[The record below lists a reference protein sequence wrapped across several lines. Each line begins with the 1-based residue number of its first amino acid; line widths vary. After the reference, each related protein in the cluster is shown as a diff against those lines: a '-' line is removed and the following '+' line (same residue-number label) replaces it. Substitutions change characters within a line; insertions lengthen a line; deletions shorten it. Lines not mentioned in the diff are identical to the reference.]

1 MPTITKTGTIQ
12 SIALL
17 GNGKYKI
24 TLEDNSYSITNQP
37 AGNGLLYGTVNTSS
51 VLLDPYINIDNFANS
66 DFNAIVGNATDI
78 TPSTVYYDVDYANNP
93 NVAVN
98 FDAIL
103 EGTAPKAKI
112 QDFNYH
118 SNRSIIP
125 RYSGSKNTSNDYNV
139 LNGAIDATQAY
150 FAYFNYVGGTA
161 PEWGNGIA
169 DRSGV
174 SLKFLIDASGNI
186 IKPIADSQGIN
197 QRTVENNFTEGKIAT
212 LAFDDTTGASA
223 AFSNLVGDHTIFK
236 SGKTITPIIYSQTA
250 SIAPGESGGYTS
262 SLEFVENDAP
272 SAVFD
277 YRLTAETDTNPRTIT
292 NTTTV
297 IPFDE
302 ISYQAPEATVL
313 TTALVTWAYKT
324 DSSPSSAGVT
334 LNFTSTLTRGFGTQS
349 TTFDIQFYKSTDN
362 GNTFLPVGTAT
373 SCDWDTGTP
382 PSYTVTYSD
391 PSASLGHLYQL
402 QVTNFVGTSP
412 LTIAATSFFDVTQ
425 SPLPDLGPAG
435 PNFFTKLNRTLSLH
449 SSFNSYYGLKQVDI
463 KNTGFFGITNP
474 FTIQVGDEIR
484 FQGTEEQAYQVVEV
498 YEDTNPKSFLLDRY
512 ISAANLDWF
521 LVRRYVDDP
530 SNIIIEADKPA
541 GGTAPGILKPQY
553 LSRNAEDNIDTILEN
568 LRRDALI

>member
-277 YRLTAETDTNPRTIT
+277 YRLTANSGPSPSYLQIT
-292 NTTTV
+292 GDGPLAFANVAYEAPQADIQTTGG
-297 IPFDE
+297 
-302 ISYQAPEATVL
+302 
-313 TTALVTWAYKT
+313 VTWAYKPLL
-324 DSSPSSAGVT
+324 SPSVDGVT
-334 LNFTSTLTRGFGTQS
+334 LNITATISNAFGGY
-349 TTFDIQFYKSTDN
+349 TTTHDIQLYKST
-362 GNTFLPVGTAT
+362 GGTFFPVGTLT
-373 SCDWDTGTP
+373 SCDWNSAPIGTTF
-382 PSYTVTYSD
+382 SVSYSD
-391 PSASLGHLYQL
+391 PSASGGDLYQL
-402 QVTNFVGTSP
+402 KVTNFSGANVTLENS
-412 LTIAATSFFDVTQ
+412 SFFDVNQ

-435 PNFFTKLNRTLSLH
+435 PNFFEKSNRTLSLH

-484 FQGTEEQAYQVVEV
+484 FQGTEVQAYQVVEV

-541 GGTAPGILKPQY
+541 GGTSPGILKPQY

>member
-24 TLEDNSYSITNQP
+24 TFEDLSYTITNLP
-37 AGNGLLYGTVNTSS
+37 AGNGLLYGTVNTSP

-139 LNGAIDATQAY
+139 LDGAIDATQAL
-150 FAYFNYVGGTA
+150 FGYFNWVGGTS

-169 DRSGV
+169 DRSV
-174 SLKFLIDASGNI
+174 ANLRFLLDVDGKI

-197 QRTVENNFTEGKIAT
+197 QGIVENNFTEGKIAT
-212 LAFDDTTGASA
+212 LAFDDEVGSSA
-223 AFSNLVGDHTIFK
+223 AFSNLLGDHTIFK
-236 SGKTITPIIYSQTA
+236 SGKDITPIIYSQTA
-250 SIAPGESGGYTS
+250 SIAPGETGGYTS

-272 SAVFD
+272 SSTFD
-277 YRLTAETDTNPRTIT
+277 YRLTANAGPPNYLQIT
-292 NTTTV
+292 GNGVLPFANIAFQATQADVQTTGG
-297 IPFDE
+297 
-302 ISYQAPEATVL
+302 
-313 TTALVTWAYKT
+313 VTWAYKPKL
-324 DSSPSSAGVT
+324 SPSSDGVT
-334 LNFTSTLTRGFGTQS
+334 LNITATISNVFGPYA
-349 TTFDIQFYKSTDN
+349 TTNDIQLYKSTDS
-362 GNTFLPVGTAT
+362 GATFTPVGTLT
-373 SCDWDTGTP
+373 SCNWNVAGTNTFSV
-382 PSYTVTYSD
+382 SYND
-391 PSASLGHLYQL
+391 PSAGVGDLYQL
-402 QVTNFVGTSP
+402 QVTNFSGISVS
-412 LTIAATSFFDVTQ
+412 LSNNSFFDVNQ

-435 PNFFTKLNRTLSLH
+435 PNFFTKSNSTLSLH

-474 FTIQVGDEIR
+474 FTIQIGDEIR
-484 FQGTEEQAYQVVEV
+484 FQGTETQAYRVVEV
-498 YEDTNPKSFLLDRY
+498 YENTNPKSFLLDRY
-512 ISAANLDWF
+512 ISATNLDWF
-521 LVRRYVDDP
+521 LVRRYVDNP
-530 SNIIIEADKPA
+530 ANIIIEADKPA
-541 GGTAPGILKPQY
+541 GGTSPGILKPQY

-568 LRRDALI
+568 LRRDSLI

>member
-1 MPTITKTGTIQ
+1 MPQSTQTATIQ
-12 SIALL
+12 SIGRLNDGRWRIILQPDTFTL
-17 GNGKYKI
+17 GILSGRQ
-24 TLEDNSYSITNQP
+24 LSYN
-37 AGNGLLYGTVNTSS
+37 TVNTSS
-51 VLLDPYINIDNFANS
+51 VILDPYVNIDNFANS

-98 FDAIL
+98 F
-103 EGTAPKAKI
+103 GTIMSGSAPKAKI

-139 LNGAIDATQAY
+139 LDGAIDATQAY

-212 LAFDDTTGASA
+212 LAFDDETGASA
-223 AFSNLVGDHTIFK
+223 AFANLLGDHTIFK
-236 SGKTITPIIYSQTA
+236 SGKDITPIIYSQTA
-250 SIAPGESGGYTS
+250 SIAPGETGGYTS

-272 SAVFD
+272 SAALD
-277 YRLTAETDTNPRTIT
+277 YRLTANSGPPNYLQITGNGPLAFTNIA
-292 NTTTV
+292 
-297 IPFDE
+297 
-302 ISYQAPEATVL
+302 YQASQADIQ
-313 TTALVTWAYKT
+313 TTGGVTWAYKPKL
-324 DSSPSSAGVT
+324 SPSAGGVT
-334 LNFTSTLTRGFGTQS
+334 LNITATISNVFGPYA
-349 TTFDIQFYKSTDN
+349 TTNDIQLYKSTDN
-362 GNTFLPVGTAT
+362 GTTFLPVGTL
-373 SCDWDTGTP
+373 TP
-382 PSYTVTYSD
+382 CNWNTAGINTFSVSYND
-391 PSASLGHLYQL
+391 PSAGVGDLYQL
-402 QVTNFVGTSP
+402 QVTNFSGINVS
-412 LTIAATSFFDVTQ
+412 LDNTSFFDVNQ

-484 FQGTEEQAYQVVEV
+484 FQGTEEQAYKVVEV
-498 YEDTNPKSFLLDRY
+498 YENTNPKSFLLDRY
-512 ISAANLDWF
+512 IAATNLDWF
-521 LVRRYVDDP
+521 LVRRYVDNP
-530 SNIIIEADKPA
+530 ANIIIEADKPA
-541 GGTAPGILKPQY
+541 GGTAPGIFKPQY
-553 LSRNAEDNIDTILEN
+553 LSRNVEDNIDTILEN
-568 LRRDALI
+568 LRRDSLI

>member
-1 MPTITKTGTIQ
+1 MPIITNTGTIQ

-24 TLEDNSYSITNQP
+24 TLEDESYTITNLP
-37 AGNGLLYGTVNTSS
+37 NGTNLGYGTVNTSS

-66 DFNAIVGNATDI
+66 DFNAIVGNATEI

-103 EGTAPKAKI
+103 AGTAPKAKI

-139 LNGAIDATQAY
+139 LDGAIDATQAY

-174 SLKFLIDASGNI
+174 SLKFLIDASGNV

-223 AFSNLVGDHTIFK
+223 AFANLLGDHTIFK
-236 SGKTITPIIYSQTA
+236 SGKDITPIIYSQTA
-250 SIAPGESGGYTS
+250 SIAPGETGGYTS

-272 SAVFD
+272 SAARD
-277 YRLTAETDTNPRTIT
+277 YRLTSETDTGPRIIT

-297 IPFDE
+297 IPFTDN
-302 ISYQAPEATVL
+302 SFTGAQAEVQ
-313 TTALVTWAYKT
+313 TTGGVTWAYKPKLA
-324 DSSPSSAGVT
+324 PSVDGVT
-334 LNFTSTLTRGFGTQS
+334 LNFTSTLTLGFSTQA
-349 TTFDIQFYKSTDN
+349 TTFDIQFYKSTDS
-362 GNTFLPVGTAT
+362 GTTFTAVGTPT
-373 SCDWDTGTP
+373 SCDWNSNVP
-382 PSYTVTYSD
+382 YTVTYSD
-391 PSASLGHLYQL
+391 PSSDAGDLYQL

-412 LTIAATSFFDVTQ
+412 LTIAATSFFDVNQ
-425 SPLPDLGPAG
+425 NPLPDLGPAG
-435 PNFFTKLNRTLSLH
+435 PDFFIKSNRTLSLH
-449 SSFNSYYGLKQVDI
+449 PSFNSYYGLKQVDI

-484 FQGTEEQAYQVVEV
+484 FQGTEAQAYQVVEV
-498 YEDTNPKSFLLDRY
+498 YENTNPKSFLLDRY

-521 LVRRYVDDP
+521 LVRRYVDNP
-530 SNIIIEADKPA
+530 ANIILEVDKPA
-541 GGTAPGILKPQY
+541 GGTSPGIFKPQY

-568 LRRDALI
+568 LKRDSLI